1 MKKPQTPK
9 TSCSTSPRKCSKRA
23 KQILKM
29 DSPKLTLLNVFV
41 DATSQLIYEE
51 LMLKH
56 IGKHMRNKK

>member
-9 TSCSTSPRKCSKRA
+9 TSCSTMSRKRAKRA
-23 KQILKM
+23 KQILKTNP
-29 DSPKLTLLNVFV
+29 PKLTLLNVLT

-56 IGKHMRNKK
+56 IGKHMGNKK